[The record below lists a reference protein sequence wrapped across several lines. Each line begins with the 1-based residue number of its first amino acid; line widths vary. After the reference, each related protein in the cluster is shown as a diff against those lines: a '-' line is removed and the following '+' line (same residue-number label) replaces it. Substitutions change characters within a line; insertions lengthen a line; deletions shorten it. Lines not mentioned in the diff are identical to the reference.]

1 MMKTVRRNL
10 PNDFSVSLKIRLL
23 DKDIKNTVD
32 LCRQL
37 EALNVTFITVHGR
50 TPSEK
55 ASKHFPVDVEA
66 VAEIKKSL
74 SIPVI
79 FNGDVKTLQGADRI
93 YEATRCDGIMAARN
107 ILSNPAL
114 FAGYKSAPLSCVQD
128 WIDISLRQDEEAMT
142 YQTFHHHLVF
152 MTEHLF
158 KNKRERSK
166 FNNITE
172 GRAGCYEFIKEKFNL
187 EPKDINYPTN
197 LPCSF
202 DDTTYK
208 ALINDANFWSSD
220 YSSESSHG
228 KFFLGKLVKSKA
240 DPNDDYLDM
249 MDNCNDLLF
258 S

>member
-1 MMKTVRRNL
+1 MVKTVRRNL

-23 DKDIKNTVD
+23 DKNIRNTIE

-50 TPSEK
+50 TPSER

-79 FNGDVKTLQGADRI
+79 FNGDVKTLQGADRM
-93 YEATRCDGIMAARN
+93 YEATKCDGIMAARN

-114 FAGYKSAPLSCVQD
+114 FAGYKTTPLSCVQD
-128 WIDISLRQDEEAMT
+128 WIDICDKQDEEAMT
-142 YQTFHHHLVF
+142 YQTFMHHLVF

-158 KNKRERSK
+158 KSKAERAK

-172 GRAGCYEFIKEKFNL
+172 KRSRCLEFLKEKL
-187 EPKDINYPTN
+187 DIEPQPIDYPKN
-197 LPCSF
+197 IPCHF
-202 DDTTYK
+202 DDTSYK
-208 ALINDANFWSSD
+208 ALINDASFWTND

-228 KFFLGKLVKSKA
+228 KFFLGKLIKIKA
-240 DPNDDYLDM
+240 DPKDDYLDVM
-249 MDNCNDLLF
+249 ENCNDLLF
-258 S
+258 N